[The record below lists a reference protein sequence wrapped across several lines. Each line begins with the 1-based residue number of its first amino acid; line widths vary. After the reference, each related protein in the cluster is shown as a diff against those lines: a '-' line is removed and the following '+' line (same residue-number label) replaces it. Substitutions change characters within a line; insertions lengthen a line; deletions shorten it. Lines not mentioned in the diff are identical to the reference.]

1 MALGSKGAHSGGNAS
16 VPLDAEVQAL
26 TLEQSKTQARR
37 AIAEAQQATLEA
49 ELPSPQ
55 SKPRNGTVEIGNKT
69 GLVAGIVA
77 RALVEEGVREIVQA
91 VTNFLRDT
99 TTLVVDDRALIAT
112 DWCYAMVRREL
123 QAQLQSLATALRFF
137 ASDAQPDQRRFGSPG
152 PAIAAPA
159 LLTAMTSAPAV
170 FGSAADIAGMFR
182 ASHAVSAAEGAIDT
196 TPLIAGV
203 AGALHSQACDVIVDG
218 FQLAEGQIIEDF
230 FAARA
235 DRVTLEARLLAAQQE
250 SEPAERSIDDLRNQL
265 TDAGTAYDKALGEVP
280 EPPGLEYLR
289 QHVER
294 LQSDLLDAEHEIAPL
309 RAWVAAGQ
317 AAITIWDAFAAV
329 VAIPAAGEPY
339 PPLVAAALRERLH
352 GGEKPVRHVLYVGL
366 EGAGGETITRR
377 SLLRTPRKVGIVVGA
392 QLSWLLLSTASGE
405 LVAAG
410 SKPLLGQLTYDLE
423 DPSLTNFRRMF
434 PQWRRS

>member
-49 ELPSPQ
+49 EPPSPQ

-91 VTNFLRDT
+91 VANFLRDT

-137 ASDAQPDQRRFGSPG
+137 ASDAQPDQRRFESPG

-170 FGSAADIAGMFR
+170 IGSAADIAGMFR

-294 LQSDLLDAEHEIAPL
+294 LQSNLLDAEHEIAPL
-309 RAWVAAGQ
+309 RAWA
-317 AAITIWDAFAAV
+317 
-329 VAIPAAGEPY
+329 
-339 PPLVAAALRERLH
+339 
-352 GGEKPVRHVLYVGL
+352 
-366 EGAGGETITRR
+366 
-377 SLLRTPRKVGIVVGA
+377 
-392 QLSWLLLSTASGE
+392 
-405 LVAAG
+405 
-410 SKPLLGQLTYDLE
+410 
-423 DPSLTNFRRMF
+423 
-434 PQWRRS
+434 